1 MTGAVAVA
9 VAAQGPKLG
18 YASNGAGFWAH
29 LKHFALPYMQ
39 FMYNEY
45 GRGGG
50 GVVWVGLPHCTLL
63 RLKGCI
69 VPGKCWR
76 YIFLATR

>member
-1 MTGAVAVA
+1 MGADNRRLALSLSLERHK
-9 VAAQGPKLG
+9 GPKLG

-45 GRGGG
+45 GRGGVQASRGLGAG
-50 GVVWVGLPHCTLL
+50 G
-63 RLKGCI
+63 
-69 VPGKCWR
+69 
-76 YIFLATR
+76 